1 LVPSTCVSTRSRW
14 DSAHAVLAS
23 VPDPVCVCARSR
35 PSCRLR
41 FDMISICW
49 RIGLSWCCRH
59 FRLLFDGALVVTQIH
74 LRVCTCGFFGL

>member
-1 LVPSTCVSTRSRW
+1 
-14 DSAHAVLAS
+14 
-23 VPDPVCVCARSR
+23 VCARSR